1 MTQLTRTKNRR
12 ALTAFVIGLLIL
24 AGSVIVNIVARNGGI
39 VAGESYTAGTVLEV
53 PGGSSVKM
61 SVTGDNLE
69 ITVGTSPSLSSGK
82 ILVESDG
89 FRKDTRAKI
98 GTYGLR
104 AAVGSSGEGGAC
116 RLTVVVPD
124 NGTLTLTL
132 VGDAHLVLDET
143 RLKELVL
150 AGVSSTLEM
159 DASDPG
165 SVIDDVRIQSV
176 TGGFSG
182 QRLGNLDMER
192 LTVGSITGTYDL
204 DLSGSL
210 RRHCDISLQRIVGN
224 GTVRI
229 SGTPGARLTVRNI
242 VGGIVSSGL
251 TDDGQKTFLNSSA
264 ASGAERQVILEIGS
278 VVGQIKLVEAQQ

>member
-1 MTQLTRTKNRR
+1 MLTRTRNRR
-12 ALTAFVIGLLIL
+12 ALTAIVIGLLIL
-24 AGSVIVNIVARNGGI
+24 AGSVIVSIVSRNGGI
-39 VAGESYTAGTVLEV
+39 DAGESYTAGTVLEL
-53 PGGSSVKM
+53 PGGSSVRM
-61 SVTGDNLE
+61 SVTGGSLE
-69 ITVGTSPSLSSGK
+69 ITVGTSPSLSSGR

-89 FRKDTRAKI
+89 FRKDTRAKV

-104 AAVGSSGEGGAC
+104 AAVGSSREGNTR

-124 NGTLTLTL
+124 NSALTLTL
-132 VGDAHLVLDET
+132 VGDAHLVLNEA
-143 RLKELVL
+143 RLRELVL

-165 SVIDDVRIQSV
+165 SVIDDVRVQSV
-176 TGGFSG
+176 TGDFSA

-192 LTVGSITGTYDL
+192 LTVGSMTGTYDL

-229 SGTPGARLTVRNI
+229 PGTPGTRLTVRNI
-242 VGGIVSSGL
+242 VGEIVPSGL

-264 ASGAERQVILEIGS
+264 AGGAERQVILEIGS